1 MCQLLGMSSH
11 QPAAITFSFTGF
23 SARGGLTDHHQDGW
37 GIAFF
42 EESGCR
48 VLLDE
53 KPSISSPIAEMV
65 KNHAIKSRFV
75 ISHIRKAT
83 HGKVA
88 LNNCHPFV
96 RELWGQS
103 WAFAHNG
110 DLKNFA
116 PSLNNSYLPMG
127 ETDSELAFCF
137 ILQSLKQRFP
147 HRAPSA
153 AQLNEEVAELSLKIS
168 SHGIFNFLM
177 SNGQVMLAHSSTELH
192 YVQRQH
198 PFTRAT
204 LVDLNMEIDFQ
215 EHNAIDD
222 RILVVAT
229 RALTS
234 NETWIRI
241 NPGELV
247 VFADGR
253 LVQSQPCAQN
263 VQSDQPAP
271 RTGTGPWNFA
281 ISV

>member
-1 MCQLLGMSSH
+1 MCQLLGMSSL

-53 KPSISSPIAEMV
+53 KPSISSPLAEMV
-65 KNHAIKSRFV
+65 KNHAIKSRHV

-83 HGKVA
+83 RGKVA

-116 PSLNNSYLPMG
+116 PPLNNSYLPLG
-127 ETDSELAFCF
+127 DTDSELAFCF
-137 ILQSLKQRFP
+137 MLQSLKQRFP
-147 HRAPSA
+147 TRAPGA
-153 AQLNEEVAELSLKIS
+153 AELNAAVAELSYGIAA
-168 SHGIFNFLM
+168 HGIFNFLM
-177 SNGQVMLAHSSTELH
+177 SNGEIMLAHSSTELH

-198 PFTRAT
+198 PFSSAS

-215 EHNAIDD
+215 QHNAVDD
-222 RILVVAT
+222 QIVIVAT

-234 NETWIRI
+234 NEIWHKI
-241 NPGELV
+241 NPGELQ
-247 VFADGR
+247 VFAAGR
-253 LVQSQPCAQN
+253 LQYSHPV
-263 VQSDQPAP
+263 PAIPAVEEASP
-271 RTGTGPWNFA
+271 RLGTGPWSFA